1 MKKEDRRTVIRL
13 VYSSVWWVTF
23 ILALMMETPGGRWY
37 ALASTIIYMIVLY
50 SDAKAESL
58 EEQRIKDRKR
68 LAAKFEKDMAAVRE
82 SYKASGRT
90 MR

>member
-1 MKKEDRRTVIRL
+1 MKKEDKRTIVRL

-23 ILALMMETPGGRWY
+23 IIALMIETSGGRWY

-58 EEQRIKDRKR
+58 EEKRKADRKR
-68 LAAKFEKDMAAVRE
+68 LAANFEKEMNDVRE
-82 SYKASGRT
+82 SYRYSGRT
-90 MR
+90 MQ

>member
-1 MKKEDRRTVIRL
+1 MKKEDKRTIIRL

-58 EEQRIKDRKR
+58 EEKRKADRKR
-68 LAAKFEKDMAAVRE
+68 LAANFEKEMNDVRE
-82 SYKASGRT
+82 SYRYSGRT
-90 MR
+90 M